1 MIRVIVNTSN
11 TRHVNGK
18 KSTHLIFSALFQLS
32 EVVLPFQKYKTEEVF
47 MSKDPEDLLTVSN
60 ATEASKGLERQEPTA
75 LETVGATH
83 TCLPVQVRRDDK
95 MITIA

>member
-1 MIRVIVNTSN
+1 MEFGVRRNYQ
-11 TRHVNGK
+11 
-18 KSTHLIFSALFQLS
+18 SAQLS
-32 EVVLPFQKYKTEEVF
+32 EVVLPFQKYKMEEVF

-83 TCLPVQVRRDDK
+83 TCLPVQRQLV
-95 MITIA
+95 M